1 MAAAAALFCASF
13 GETLKLGPAT
23 PPDPEKEHQ
32 RRLEKRAAK
41 LKKTGGRIIDMK
53 AMKGA
58 FRFVNMQGRVP
69 VESLKDVCD
78 RLARH
83 FQSDFAIVAGK
94 GGFSVEG
101 AGKAL

>member
-1 MAAAAALFCASF
+1 MKRIIFMAAVSALFCVTF
-13 GETLKLGPAT
+13 GETMKLGPAT

-53 AMKGA
+53 AMKGT
-58 FRFVNMQGRVP
+58 FRFVNLQKRVP
-69 VESLKDVCD
+69 VEKLKDVCD

-83 FQSDFAIVAGK
+83 F
-94 GGFSVEG
+94 
-101 AGKAL
+101 